1 MNNELIMN
9 NDPFIIKK
17 KNEILVFAIYP
28 AGGVQ
33 LMPYDLNELLENHDL
48 LIPCCLKYD
57 NLTLA
62 VPYLKRGDNL
72 NKEPNDILNTMFSDY
87 NNQLKGLIMV
97 FIDDQDNEIK
107 LKKQYKYLYNDL
119 LDKAI
124 LH

>member
-1 MNNELIMN
+1 MN

>member
-1 MNNELIMN
+1 MDNDPIMD
-9 NDPFIIKK
+9 NDPFMIKK
-17 KNEILVFAIYP
+17 KNEILVFAVYP

-87 NNQLKGLIMV
+87 NNQLKGLIYV

-107 LKKQYKYLYNDL
+107 LKKQYKYLYRDL
-119 LDKAI
+119 HDKAI

>member
-1 MNNELIMN
+1 MD
-9 NDPFIIKK
+9 NDPFMLKK
-17 KNEILVFAIYP
+17 KNEILVFAVYP

-33 LMPYDLNELLENHDL
+33 LMPYSLDKLLENHDL
-48 LIPCCLKYD
+48 LIPCCIKYY

-62 VPYLKRGDNL
+62 VPYIKRGDNL

-87 NNQLKGLIMV
+87 NNQLKGLIYV
-97 FIDDQDNEIK
+97 FIDDQDDEIK
-107 LKKQYKYLYNDL
+107 LKKQYKYLFRDL

>member
-1 MNNELIMN
+1 MDNELIMD
-9 NDPFIIKK
+9 NDPFMIKK

-48 LIPCCLKYD
+48 LIPCCIKYD

-62 VPYLKRGDNL
+62 IPYLRRGDNL
-72 NKEPNDILNTMFSDY
+72 NKEPNNILNTMFSDY
-87 NNQLKGLIMV
+87 NNQLKGLIYV
-97 FIDDQDNEIK
+97 FIDNQDDEIK
-107 LKKQYKYLYNDL
+107 LKKQYKYLFRDL

>member
-1 MNNELIMN
+1 MDNKLIID
-9 NDPFIIKK
+9 NDPFILKK
-17 KNEILVFAIYP
+17 KNEILVFAVYP

-33 LMPYDLNELLENHDL
+33 LMPYNLDQLLENYDL
-48 LIPCCLKYD
+48 LVPCCIKYD

-62 VPYLKRGDNL
+62 VPYIKRGDNL

-87 NNQLKGLIMV
+87 NNQLIGLIYV
-97 FIDDQDNEIK
+97 FIDNQEDEIK
-107 LKKQYKYLYNDL
+107 LKKQYKHLFHDL